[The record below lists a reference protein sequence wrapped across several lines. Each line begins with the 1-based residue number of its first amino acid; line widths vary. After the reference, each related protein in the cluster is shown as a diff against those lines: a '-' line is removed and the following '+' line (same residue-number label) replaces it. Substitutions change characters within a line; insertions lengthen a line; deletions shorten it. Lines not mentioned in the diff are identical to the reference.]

1 MLMSQGIA
9 DYPANVDRQKQ
20 GIFGIL
26 WSELKPYPGR
36 DLATLRMAIACTAI
50 VLISN
55 TFRLPLQDVLP
66 FLVLFTS
73 KEEKITTTITAVLAL
88 FAITMA
94 VGASLLVFKCTGNRP
109 EFRIPG
115 MAVEIF
121 VGMYLFRILS
131 IGPVGFILAFI
142 VSVSQSIVDLYP
154 TPEEAVHEFLWV
166 WVAVAL
172 GAGLGWLANL
182 VLFPVPARRVLQ
194 REFVDSWQKVASA
207 LTELIDGSP
216 AAARRFLRPLA
227 KRGPVRLIKLLKLS
241 LIEAP
246 DLRPKQAELTRL
258 ILALDKTARLLFSH
272 SAWRLQCAADSIS
285 PADKLIL
292 DRLRDKAQYFER
304 EFLEGFVPDFV
315 PSSET
320 PDVAPSSETW
330 GAVLGKPGGFRL
342 RQKNLDMQR
351 KTPSCVGQD
360 VGQAGNEQARAAAS
374 AALRLIEAERT
385 LEDLAAQSVE
395 GHEKPLPRAKKSLF
409 VPDAFTNPRHVQF
422 ALKVTLA
429 GMIGY
434 IFYTASDYFG
444 IHTVYYTPLIIALG
458 STGATI
464 HKGVLRI
471 VGCVIGG
478 GLGLICT
485 IWLIPRFET
494 LGMYLLIVFCLHGLA
509 AWIAFGSERI
519 SYMGLQIA
527 LTFDLGVLRDYGP
540 PTAIDP
546 IRDRFIGII
555 LGICIIGIVFSL
567 VWPESALSFVREKL
581 TGCLRSVARLL
592 SLEGS
597 PNSTPERQQL
607 ELTIASHLSEANAF
621 EEQAAFEALLYG
633 TEPSKAMDLEEVTP
647 AIEEVYAASLPWIR
661 ESAATA
667 LVRDQETAD
676 RGTDTVKAIVEA
688 VEASAAI
695 IERSNRQRI
704 VQEEVPLETVLQP
717 GDAVSG
723 AGGTL
728 ESLRELVAAVK
739 ELQVVVSRGESPA
752 TVS

>member
-1 MLMSQGIA
+1 MSQEVTNYLPNIE
-9 DYPANVDRQKQ
+9 PERQ
-20 GIFGIL
+20 GLFAIL
-26 WSELKPYPGR
+26 WSELKAYPGR

-88 FAITMA
+88 LAITIS

-131 IGPVGFILAFI
+131 VGPVGFILAFI

-154 TPEEAVHEFLWV
+154 TPEQAVHEFLWV

-182 VLFPVPARRVLQ
+182 QLFPVPARRVFQ
-194 REFVDSWQKVASA
+194 REFVDGWRKVANA
-207 LTELIDGSP
+207 LTALVEGSP
-216 AAARRFLRPLA
+216 AAARRILRPPV
-227 KRGPVRLIKLLKLS
+227 KRGLLRLLKLLKLS
-241 LIEAP
+241 LLEGP
-246 DLRPKQAELTRL
+246 DLRSKQTELTRL
-258 ILALDKTARLLFSH
+258 ILALDKAARLLFSY
-272 SAWRLQCAADSIS
+272 SASRSRSTHESIS
-285 PADKLIL
+285 SADKAIL
-292 DRLRDKAQYFER
+292 GRLKEKAAYFER
-304 EFLEGFVPDFV
+304 QFLRGFVPSV
-315 PSSET
+315 E
-320 PDVAPSSETW
+320 
-330 GAVLGKPGGFRL
+330 
-342 RQKNLDMQR
+342 
-351 KTPSCVGQD
+351 
-360 VGQAGNEQARAAAS
+360 NEREPADNS
-374 AALRLIEAERT
+374 AALQVIEAERT
-385 LEDLAAQSVE
+385 LQDLRAPAQG
-395 GHEKPLPRAKKSLF
+395 GHQTKAQPRAKKSLF
-409 VPDAFTNPRHVQF
+409 VADAFTNPRHVQF

-444 IHTVYYTPLIIALG
+444 IHTVYYTPLIIALS

-485 IWLIPRFET
+485 IWVIPRFET
-494 LGMYLLIVFCLHGLA
+494 LGMYLLIVFCLHALA

-540 PTAIDP
+540 PTSIDP

-555 LGICIIGIVFSL
+555 LGICIISIVFSL
-567 VWPESALSFVREKL
+567 VWPEDARSFVRQKL
-581 TGCLRSVARLL
+581 A
-592 SLEGS
+592 
-597 PNSTPERQQL
+597 
-607 ELTIASHLSEANAF
+607 
-621 EEQAAFEALLYG
+621 
-633 TEPSKAMDLEEVTP
+633 
-647 AIEEVYAASLPWIR
+647 
-661 ESAATA
+661 
-667 LVRDQETAD
+667 
-676 RGTDTVKAIVEA
+676 
-688 VEASAAI
+688 
-695 IERSNRQRI
+695 
-704 VQEEVPLETVLQP
+704 
-717 GDAVSG
+717 
-723 AGGTL
+723 
-728 ESLRELVAAVK
+728 
-739 ELQVVVSRGESPA
+739 
-752 TVS
+752 